1 MPNTIDG
8 IKERINEEKGQAVLV
23 TAQLGRHRV
32 KKQRGI
38 IAETYPAIFVVKLSP
53 ESAMGTMDHVS
64 YTYTDILTKDITVDF
79 VAAETED

>member
-8 IKERINEEKGQAVLV
+8 IKAKINEEKGQSVLV
-23 TAQLGRHRV
+23 TAQMGRNRV
-32 KKQRGI
+32 RKQRGV

-64 YTYTDILTKDITVDF
+64 YTYTDILTKEIAVDF
-79 VAAETED
+79 EAASAEE